1 MVPLLVSGGART
13 EAQPSHTQVTEH
25 PAPCLGE
32 VPLTPMMK
40 AHGLYHTNLIF
51 FLKALLLLLEAIKE
65 EKHYEVIDNFENS
78 GLNKDKQV
86 SLQDL

>member
-1 MVPLLVSGGART
+1 
-13 EAQPSHTQVTEH
+13 
-25 PAPCLGE
+25 
-32 VPLTPMMK
+32 MMK